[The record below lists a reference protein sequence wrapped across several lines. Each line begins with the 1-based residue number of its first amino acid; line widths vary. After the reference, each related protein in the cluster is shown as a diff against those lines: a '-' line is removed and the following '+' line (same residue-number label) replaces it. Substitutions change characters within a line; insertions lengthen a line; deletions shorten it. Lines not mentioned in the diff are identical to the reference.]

1 MRECFDDLF
10 NTNPRYVSTLSF
22 ILGLLLID
30 NLTAAEQ
37 NVVGNFLEAVGQI
50 ILANAA
56 SQGLIENRIHGNV
69 ININSKEVKCIYNPA
84 VYNIDKIKEIIKEV
98 YPNNT
103 IDLHILRKAFEN
115 IINNIDKITKDN

>member
-50 ILANAA
+50 ILANTA